1 MDSKTAGSKDR
12 YVEEWRQNQRLLTP
26 ATNIETGFFDGQKY
40 LGTELLDP
48 TQFRSYTSSPVS
60 HHGRQS
66 PISLQN
72 YHAPP
77 EEITTPFYQASPHP
91 IGIRGF
97 FATQWQKHRA
107 PILVFIAQAFG
118 ALMHLTARLL
128 SLGEVDG
135 AKLHPMQL
143 LFYRMII
150 SLILGTGYII
160 KRQIPHGVFGDPKVR
175 WMLVGRGI
183 SGFLGLYGMWYSSM
197 YLPLAEATVIT
208 FLGPNLAG
216 FWCHIF
222 LKDPFTRTEQLAS
235 VLALGGVI
243 LITKPLSLFSGG
255 AEVADPTSTT
265 DLAEVITNVTTI
277 ISRAADSGDAQ
288 AVFAPTTTERL
299 IGIGVGLLGVL
310 GIGSGFAFVRA
321 LGPRAH
327 PIVSVNY
334 FSIMALVVA
343 TGSLLLAPILNIGQ
357 PDLHFTLPASF
368 RQCGLVLL
376 VTNCGFVAQILTTQG
391 LAIERSNRAVL
402 MVYSQMLFAS
412 AFDWIFWGTTLSAL
426 SLIGAGMII
435 GGAVWVAVG
444 DETKTEKTAREVDV
458 ERAAVAGQGEVAESI
473 PMLRDGEFMI
483 EDESEEEG
491 GNNGNRGHEDEDR
504 L

>member
-1 MDSKTAGSKDR
+1 MLHHGTKDS
-12 YVEEWRQNQRLLTP
+12 YVEDWRQDQRLLTP

-40 LGTELLDP
+40 LGAELLDP
-48 TQFRSYTSSPVS
+48 SQLRSYTSSPFS
-60 HHGRQS
+60 QDGRHS

-72 YHAPP
+72 LHAPP
-77 EEITTPFYQASPHP
+77 GEITTPLCHASPHLT
-91 IGIRGF
+91 GIRGF
-97 FATQWQKHRA
+97 FATQWQKHQA

-128 SLGEVDG
+128 SLGEVDD

-143 LFYRMII
+143 LFYRMIV
-150 SLILGTGYII
+150 SLILGTIYII
-160 KRQIPHGVFGDPKVR
+160 KRQIPHGVLGDPKVR

-235 VLALGGVI
+235 ILALGGVI

-255 AEVADPTSTT
+255 AEVAASTA
-265 DLAEVITNVTTI
+265 DLAETIANATTI
-277 ISRAADSGDAQ
+277 ISRAADSNGAQ

-321 LGPRAH
+321 LGPRVH
-327 PIVSVNY
+327 PLVSVNY

-343 TGSLLLAPILNIGQ
+343 TGSLLIAPVLDIGQ
-357 PDLHFTLPASF
+357 PDLGFTLPSSF
-368 RQCGLVLL
+368 RQTGLVLL
-376 VTNCGFVAQILTTQG
+376 VTICGFVAQILTTQG

-412 AFDWIFWGTTLSAL
+412 AFDWIFWGTTLSTL

-444 DETKTEKTAREVDV
+444 DKTKSEKHAREVDV
-458 ERAAVAGQGEVAESI
+458 ERAAAVAGQGEVAEGI
-473 PMLRDGEFMI
+473 PMLRDGEFVI
-483 EDESEEEG
+483 EDESEDEG
-491 GNNGNRGHEDEDR
+491 GDDGNRRDENGDG